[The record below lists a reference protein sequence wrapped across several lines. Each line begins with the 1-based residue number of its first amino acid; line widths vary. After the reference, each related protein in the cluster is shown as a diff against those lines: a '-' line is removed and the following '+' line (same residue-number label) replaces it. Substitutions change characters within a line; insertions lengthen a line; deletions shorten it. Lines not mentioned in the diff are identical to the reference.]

1 MIKPGTLE
9 VNARQNHLHIT
20 PHRADTVGFTRRGGL
35 QVTSIF
41 SYLDAFAQRRQ
52 RNKMELEG
60 ERVRSENSSPDIRF
74 GAFKVNLARQEVLK
88 HGTRIRLKGQAFSVL
103 TRLLK
108 EPGEPVGRDELRR
121 MLWPEGTF
129 VDFDHSLNAV
139 VNRLRSQLSDSAE
152 EQHYIETVPG
162 IGYKFVGSI
171 QPMPCVPGAAQ
182 PPEPEIKDEVM
193 PQPTMLL
200 WRSGNG
206 KLWSTIGAV
215 SAVAGVLI
223 LAMNTAHSSRSVVLL
238 PFHNLAKDPQQEFLA
253 DGITDALTTELG
265 QFSDLQ
271 VISETS
277 AMCYKHTNKPLGA
290 IAQELRVNYLVE
302 GSVVAFGNRVR
313 VNVSL
318 VRSQPDRHLWSKSYE
333 MDLSEAISTE
343 ADVAQAIATEVN
355 AKLTPNR
362 SAARISTKTVPAD
375 AYESYLKGKYML
387 AKGTEVSI
395 RKSIEYFKETIARA
409 PNYADAHAALAESYC
424 SLSTIYAPPS
434 EVMPLARQAAD
445 RAVQLDESLSEAHA
459 VRGRIATLYDWNWR
473 VAERHLRKAID
484 LNGSSASAHVGYVDF
499 LVARRRYDEAFSEAK
514 RAQALDPISLSN
526 SVELQLDLFDS
537 ERFDALATY
546 AAKALELD
554 PEFPWAHTLLGWVRA
569 REGRLPEGLA
579 HAERGMRNGSSFE
592 QGLLLAEIQLMA
604 GQRKAAESRLSEL
617 LERRKTGYVCAHAV
631 GALHSA
637 LGLKEQALQWLERA
651 YQERSDCMPFLQKDP
666 ATVALRADP
675 RFQELIRKVQ
685 GE

>member
-1 MIKPGTLE
+1 
-9 VNARQNHLHIT
+9 
-20 PHRADTVGFTRRGGL
+20 
-35 QVTSIF
+35 
-41 SYLDAFAQRRQ
+41 
-52 RNKMELEG
+52 MELDG
-60 ERVRSENSSPDIRF
+60 ERGRIENSSPDIHF
-74 GAFKVNLARQEVLK
+74 GAFRVNLARREVLK
-88 HGTRIRLKGQAFSVL
+88 NETRIRLNGQAFSVL
-103 TRLLK
+103 TRLLNK
-108 EPGEPVGRDELRR
+108 PGQPVSRDELRG

-129 VDFDHSLNAV
+129 VDFDHSLNSV

-162 IGYKFVGSI
+162 IGYKFVGSV
-171 QPMPCVPGAAQ
+171 QPIPSVPGA
-182 PPEPEIKDEVM
+182 
-193 PQPTMLL
+193 PQPRDPQLGDELVPQSTTAI
-200 WRSGNG
+200 WHGGNL
-206 KLWSTIGAV
+206 KLWSVIGAV
-215 SAVAGVLI
+215 SAVAVVLI
-223 LAMNTAHSSRSVVLL
+223 LAINVHTAYSSRSVVLL

-265 QFSDLQ
+265 RSSDLQ

-277 AMCYKHTNKPLGA
+277 AMCYKHTSKPLGA

-302 GSVVAFGNRVR
+302 GSVVSFGNRVR

-318 VRSQPDRHLWSKSYE
+318 VQSRPDRHLWSKSYE
-333 MDLSEAISTE
+333 MDLSEA
-343 ADVAQAIATEVN
+343 ADTQANVAQAIARELH
-355 AKLTPNR
+355 AKLMPNR
-362 SAARISTKTVPAD
+362 SAARISTKTIPAD

-387 AKGTEVSI
+387 AKGTEASI
-395 RKSIEYFKETIARA
+395 RMSIEYFKETIARA
-409 PNYADAHAALAESYC
+409 PSYADAHAALADSYC

-434 EVMPLARQAAD
+434 EVMPLARQAAE

-473 VAERHLRKAID
+473 VAERHLRKAIE

-537 ERFDALATY
+537 ERFDAVATY

-569 REGRLPEGLA
+569 REGKLPEGLA

-604 GQRKAAESRLSEL
+604 GQRKAAESRLSKL
-617 LERRKTGYVCAHAV
+617 LARRKTGYVCAHAI
-631 GALHSA
+631 GALYSA
-637 LGLKEQALQWLERA
+637 LGLKEQAWKWLETA

-666 ATVALRADP
+666 ATAALRGDP
-675 RFQELIRKVQ
+675 KFQELIRRVQ

>member
-1 MIKPGTLE
+1 
-9 VNARQNHLHIT
+9 
-20 PHRADTVGFTRRGGL
+20 
-35 QVTSIF
+35 
-41 SYLDAFAQRRQ
+41 
-52 RNKMELEG
+52 MELNKVPEP
-60 ERVRSENSSPDIRF
+60 SESSSLAVRF
-74 GAFKVNLARQEVLK
+74 GAFEVNLARREILK
-88 HGTRIRLKGQAFSVL
+88 HGIRIRLNGQAFSVL
-103 TRLLK
+103 TRLLRK
-108 EPGEPVGRDELRR
+108 PGQPVSRDELRR

-139 VNRLRSQLSDSAE
+139 VNRLRSQLNDSAE

-162 IGYKFVGSI
+162 IGYKFVGSV
-171 QPMPCVPGAAQ
+171 QLMPSVVGTAQ
-182 PPEPEIKDEVM
+182 PGGPETRDELV
-193 PQPTMLL
+193 PQPTTVL
-200 WRSGNG
+200 WHPGNR
-206 KLWSTIGAV
+206 KLWSVIGAASV
-215 SAVAGVLI
+215 AAVVLI
-223 LAMNTAHSSRSVVLL
+223 LAIKVHTAHSSRSVVLL

-265 QFSDLQ
+265 RSSDLQ

-277 AMCYKHTNKPLGA
+277 AMCYKHTSKSLGA
-290 IAQELRVNYLVE
+290 IAEELKVNYLVE
-302 GSVVAFGNRVR
+302 GSVVPFGSRVR

-318 VRSQPDRHLWSKSYE
+318 VQAQPDRHLWSKSYE
-333 MDLSEAISTE
+333 MDLSEVASTE
-343 ADVAQAIATEVN
+343 AAVAQAIATEVS
-355 AKLTPNR
+355 AKLIRNR
-362 SAARISTKTVPAD
+362 SPSKTSTKTMSAE

-395 RKSIEYFKETIARA
+395 RKSIEYFKETIANA

-424 SLSTIYAPPS
+424 ALSTTYAPPS
-434 EVMPLARQAAD
+434 AVMPIARQAAE
-445 RAVQLDESLSEAHA
+445 RAVQLDDSLSEAHA
-459 VRGRIATLYDWNWR
+459 VRGRIATLYDWNWG

-484 LNGSSASAHVGYVDF
+484 LNGSSASAHVAYVDF
-499 LVARRRYDEAFSEAK
+499 LVSRRRYDEAFSEVK

-537 ERFDALATY
+537 ERFDDVATY

-554 PEFPWAHTLLGWVRA
+554 PEFAWAHSLLGWVRA

-579 HAERGMRNGSSFE
+579 HAERGVQNGSSFE

-617 LERRKTGYVCAHAV
+617 LERRKTGYVCAHAI

-637 LGLKEQALQWLERA
+637 LGSKEEALKWLETA
-651 YQERSDCMPFLQKDP
+651 YRERSDCMPFLQKDP

-675 RFQELIRKVQ
+675 RFQELVRRVQ